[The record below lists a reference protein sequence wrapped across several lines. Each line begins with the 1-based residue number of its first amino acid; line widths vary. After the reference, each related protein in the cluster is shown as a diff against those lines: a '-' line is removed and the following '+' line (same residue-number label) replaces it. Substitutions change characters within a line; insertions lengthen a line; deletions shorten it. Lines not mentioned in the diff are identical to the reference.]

1 MNESELR
8 NLFET
13 TVLVFD
19 GPMGTEIY
27 RRHVFINRCY
37 EELNVSDPGLI
48 RTIHREYIDAGA
60 DVLTTNT
67 FGGNRVALAK
77 FGLGERVEEFNQA
90 GAKLAREIAEEARR
104 SVLVAGSVGPITPD
118 PFCPDPVENLIAQ
131 QVAALIAGGVDFI
144 LFETQ
149 QSREMLEAC
158 ARVMENYPQTAFI
171 LSLAVGE
178 NGETQ
183 KGEPIERLAG
193 SWPATL
199 RPPAAWGL
207 NCGTGPSG
215 LLTVLE
221 RLLRLTDRPVVVQP
235 NAGVP
240 KQVDHRMIY
249 LCSPEYFTE
258 YAKRYL
264 AVGARGVGGCCGI
277 TPAHIREMAQAVKP
291 LARAAKSTAILT
303 RQVTETPA
311 KEPVPLENR
320 SRLGWR
326 IVHKKWVTSVELLP
340 PRGWDL
346 RPIVEKSRQLAAAGV
361 TAVNIPDGPR
371 ASARLSPLVTAA
383 EIQRQAGIETILHF
397 CCRDRNLIGMQ
408 ADLLGCAALGVRN
421 ILFVTGDPPKLGNY
435 PFATGVFDADSIG
448 MVAVQR
454 RLNTGIDLGGQPVD
468 PPTQAVI
475 GVGLDP
481 TAVDRKRELE
491 RFRRK
496 LAAGAEFAITQPVFD
511 PDALLRFLEELR
523 DCSIPIIAGI
533 WPLASLRNALFLK
546 NEVPGVVIPDRV
558 LDRLAAQT
566 SREGQLAVGIQVARE
581 SVEKIKDVVAG
592 IQVSAPFGKI
602 ELALQVLEGYLG
614 EVDAGQ
620 KETSSLVPRS
630 NLPAESNAPK

>member
-1 MNESELR
+1 MTDRELR
-8 NLFET
+8 DLLT
-13 TVLVFD
+13 STVLVFD
-19 GPMGTEIY
+19 GAMGTEIY
-27 RRHVFINRCY
+27 RHHVFINRCY
-37 EELNVSDPGLI
+37 EELNVSDPGLV
-48 RTIHREYIDAGA
+48 RTIHREYVDAGA

-67 FGGNRVALAK
+67 FGANHLALAK
-77 FGLGERVEEFNQA
+77 FGLAERMAELNVA
-90 GAKLAREIAEEARR
+90 GAKLAREIAQESRR
-104 SVLVAGSVGPITPD
+104 SVLVAGSVGPVSPD
-118 PFCPDPVENLIAQ
+118 PFCPFSMEDILAR
-131 QVAALIAGGVDFI
+131 QVGALVNGGVDFI

-158 ARVMENYPQTAFI
+158 ARVMGAYPETAFI
-171 LSLAVGE
+171 LSMAVGE

-199 RPPAAWGL
+199 RQPAAWGL

-215 LLTVLE
+215 LLGVLE
-221 RLLRLTDRPVVVQP
+221 RLLRLTDLPVVVQP

-240 KQVDHRMIY
+240 KQVDYRMIY
-249 LCSPEYFTE
+249 FCSPEYFTE

-277 TPAHIREMAQAVKP
+277 APEHIREMAQAIKP
-291 LARAAKSTAILT
+291 LARAAKSTAVLAHA
-303 RQVTETPA
+303 VTETPT
-311 KEPVPLENR
+311 KEPTPLEKR
-320 SRLGWR
+320 SQLGWR
-326 IVHKKWVTSVELLP
+326 IVHKKWITSVELLP

-346 RPIVEKSRQLAAAGV
+346 RPVIEKSRQLAAAGV

-408 ADLLGCAALGVRN
+408 ADLLGCAALGVHN

-454 RLNTGIDLGGQPVD
+454 RLNTGIDLGGQPVE

-481 TAVDRKRELE
+481 TAVDRNRERE

-496 LAAGAEFAITQPVFD
+496 IAAGAEFAITQPVFD
-511 PDALLRFLEELR
+511 PDALLRFLDELGE
-523 DCSIPIIAGI
+523 CPIPIVAGI

-558 LDRLAAQT
+558 LERLAAQT
-566 SREGQLAVGIQVARE
+566 TREGQLAVGIEVARE
-581 SVEKIKDVVAG
+581 SVERIKDCVAG

-602 ELALQVLEGYLG
+602 ELALQVLEGHL
-614 EVDAGQ
+614 D
-620 KETSSLVPRS
+620 K
-630 NLPAESNAPK
+630 